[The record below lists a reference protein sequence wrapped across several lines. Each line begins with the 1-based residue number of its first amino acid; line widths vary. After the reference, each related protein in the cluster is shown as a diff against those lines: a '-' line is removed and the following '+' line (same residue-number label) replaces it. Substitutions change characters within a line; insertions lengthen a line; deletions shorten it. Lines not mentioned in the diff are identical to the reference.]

1 MKHLYECS
9 ITSEQPFLYFKIRAN
24 AFLHHMVRNIVGSL
38 LVVGQGKQKPEWIK
52 TILQAKNRELAAPT
66 FAPDGLYLMEVGYP
80 KDLAIPTPHW
90 QNAWLPK
97 ELMLSV

>member
-1 MKHLYECS
+1 N
-9 ITSEQPFLYFKIRAN
+9 T
-24 AFLHHMVRNIVGSL
+24 V
-38 LVVGQGKQKPEWIK
+38 
-52 TILQAKNRELAAPT
+52 LQAKNRELAAPT

>member
-1 MKHLYECS
+1 
-9 ITSEQPFLYFKIRAN
+9 
-24 AFLHHMVRNIVGSL
+24 MVRNIVGSL

-52 TILQAKNRELAAPT
+52 TVLQAKNRELAAPT
-66 FAPDGLYLMEVGYP
+66 FAPDGLYLMQVGYP
-80 KDLAIPTPHW
+80 QHLAIPAPHW